1 MATDDSLS
9 RVANTAVLAGFSL
22 AMVKL
27 MYPQKVY
34 EKEKARR
41 SKTKKQK
48 K

>member
-1 MATDDSLS
+1 MAIDDSLS

-41 SKTKKQK
+41 IKAKKRK